1 MLTTMRLGE
10 VIKRWRKMSD
20 INIRDAAR
28 SMKIAPATLSRIE
41 NGKDADS
48 KTLAAILT
56 WLMGEPN
63 A

>member
-1 MLTTMRLGE
+1 MYFMRLGD
-10 VIKRWRKMSD
+10 VLRRWRKMAD

-28 SMKIAPATLSRIE
+28 SMKVSAATLSRIE
-41 NGKDADS
+41 NGKDADG